1 LKQGIDFKLG
11 YSPERINPGDKLHTL
26 EKITKVVAGEDEE
39 TLELIATVYGQII
52 IPRGDVY
59 TLENRLKQLI
69 KNAELRYKMGTAAR
83 QRYEQEFTFDHM
95 FTETYQTYEN
105 I

>member
-1 LKQGIDFKLG
+1 
-11 YSPERINPGDKLHTL
+11 
-26 EKITKVVAGEDEE
+26 
-39 TLELIATVYGQII
+39 

-105 I
+105 ILLKSKSQG